1 MHLWPGHPYPLGATW
16 DGAGVNFALFSAHAT
31 GVDLCLFD
39 TPESPYERLRL
50 PLTEC
55 TDEVWHGYVP
65 QLHPGQCYGY
75 RVYGPY
81 TPQDGHRFNPAKLL
95 LDPYARAIAGRTRGH
110 EALFGYPVGAGPD
123 ADLRRDR
130 RNSAPFLP
138 KCVVIDPAFPWE
150 QDRPPRTPWHH
161 TLIYEVHVKG
171 LTARHPEVPPEWRG
185 TYTGLTH
192 PALLDYF
199 QRLGVT
205 AVELLPVHQ
214 FFDEHHLVQAGLSNY
229 WGYSSLGFFAPEARY
244 ASTGV
249 VGQQV
254 VEFKTMVHTLHRAG
268 LEVLLDVVYNHT
280 GEGNHLGPT
289 VCLRGI
295 DNAVYYRLHG
305 EQRRWYLDYTGCGN
319 TLNTDHPRVLQLIM
333 DSLRYWVTEMHV
345 DGFRFDLASALARGA
360 QGFQRQSAFLQ
371 ILLQDPVLSQVKL
384 IAEPWDITPEGYQV
398 GNFPGPW
405 VEWNDKYRDTVR
417 RFWQGETGQLS
428 DLGYRLTGSSDL
440 YAERRPHASIN
451 FVTAH
456 DGLTLYDLVRA
467 STLPAAAHAVDR
479 PACPQEVV
487 GEDGPGETRSPG
499 GEAAERTDAA
509 ALAAFYAKQQR
520 NHLATLLL
528 SQGVPMLCAGD
539 EIGRTQQ
546 GHANAYDQDNE
557 RSWLE
562 WELTPENQTLLD
574 FTRAVVA
581 IVQHHPVLR
590 RRHFWHGQRLP
601 GSISKDSAWFRP
613 DGLEML
619 AEDWE
624 ASESRCVGLLLA
636 GEAVEQQQVRHAH
649 RLDDTVLLVLNAQ
662 PQAVSFVLP
671 ALQTPG
677 CWEVLLCT
685 DGPLLPP
692 PAAISKSL
700 EFSMPAQSLALLR
713 YARGPEPSF
722 AVQSSEVQPTLRMGD
737 ASA

>member
-1 MHLWPGHPYPLGATW
+1 MHLWPGQPYPLGATW
-16 DGAGVNFALFSAHAT
+16 DGAGVNFALFSAHAA

-39 TPESPYERLRL
+39 APESPHERLRL

-55 TDEVWHGYVP
+55 TDDVWHGYVP
-65 QLHPGQCYGY
+65 QLCPGQCYGY

-81 TPQDGHRFNPAKLL
+81 APQDGHRFNPAKLL
-95 LDPYARAIAGRTRGH
+95 LDPYAKAIAGRTRGH
-110 EALFGYPVGAGPD
+110 EALFGYPIGASPD

-130 RNSAPFLP
+130 RNSAPYLP
-138 KCVVIDPAFPWE
+138 KCVVIDPTFPWE

-171 LTARHPEVPPEWRG
+171 LTARHPEVPPAWRG

-192 PALLDYF
+192 PAMLDYF
-199 QRLGVT
+199 HRLGVT

-214 FFDEHHLVQAGLSNY
+214 FLDEHHLVQAGLSNY

-268 LEVLLDVVYNHT
+268 LEVILDVVYNHT
-280 GEGNHLGPT
+280 GEGNYLGPT

-345 DGFRFDLASALARGA
+345 DGFRFDLASALVRGA

-405 VEWNDKYRDTVR
+405 AEWNDKYRDTVR
-417 RFWQGETGQLS
+417 RFWKGEDGQLS

-456 DGLTLYDLVRA
+456 DGLTLYDLVRSSDMQTA
-467 STLPAAAHAVDR
+467 ANAIDLPDNLLEA
-479 PACPQEVV
+479 V
-487 GEDGPGETRSPG
+487 GEDSPG
-499 GEAAERTDAA
+499 GQRSPSGGAARHADDA

-520 NHLATLLL
+520 NMLATLLL

-546 GHANAYDQDNE
+546 GHSNAYDQDNE
-557 RSWLE
+557 RSWLD
-562 WELTPENQTLLD
+562 WELPPENQALLD

-581 IVQHHPVLR
+581 LVQRHPVLR

-601 GSISKDSAWFRP
+601 GSVSKDLAWFRP

-636 GEAVEQQQVRHAH
+636 GEAVEQRHTH
-649 RLDDTVLLVLNAQ
+649 NERLQDDTLLLVLNAQ
-662 PQAVSFVLP
+662 PQAISFVLP
-671 ALQTPG
+671 ALQNPG

-685 DGPLLPP
+685 DNSLLQDPYPLC
-692 PAAISKSL
+692 KSQECSL
-700 EFSMPAQSLALLR
+700 PAQSLSLLR
-713 YARGPEPSF
+713 YASGPRPTSRRT
-722 AVQSSEVQPTLRMGD
+722 SSVV
-737 ASA
+737 

>member
-65 QLHPGQCYGY
+65 QLRPEQCYGY

-110 EALFGYPVGAGPD
+110 ESLFGYPVGAGPD

-150 QDRPPRTPWHH
+150 QDRLPRTPWHH

-268 LEVLLDVVYNHT
+268 LEVILDVVYNHT

-360 QGFQRQSAFLQ
+360 QGFQRQSAFLP

-440 YAERRPHASIN
+440 FAERRPHASIN

-487 GEDGPGETRSPG
+487 GEDGPEKREP
-499 GEAAERTDAA
+499 
-509 ALAAFYAKQQR
+509 
-520 NHLATLLL
+520 
-528 SQGVPMLCAGD
+528 
-539 EIGRTQQ
+539 
-546 GHANAYDQDNE
+546 
-557 RSWLE
+557 
-562 WELTPENQTLLD
+562 
-574 FTRAVVA
+574 
-581 IVQHHPVLR
+581 R
-590 RRHFWHGQRLP
+590 RR
-601 GSISKDSAWFRP
+601 GSRT
-613 DGLEML
+613 
-619 AEDWE
+619 
-624 ASESRCVGLLLA
+624 
-636 GEAVEQQQVRHAH
+636 H
-649 RLDDTVLLVLNAQ
+649 
-662 PQAVSFVLP
+662 
-671 ALQTPG
+671 
-677 CWEVLLCT
+677 
-685 DGPLLPP
+685 
-692 PAAISKSL
+692 
-700 EFSMPAQSLALLR
+700 
-713 YARGPEPSF
+713 
-722 AVQSSEVQPTLRMGD
+722 
-737 ASA
+737 

>member
-1 MHLWPGHPYPLGATW
+1 MHIGPGHPYPLGATW
-16 DGAGVNFALFSAHAT
+16 EGAGVNFALFSSHAS
-31 GVDLCLFD
+31 GIDLCLFD
-39 TPESPYERLRL
+39 TPESPHERLRL

-65 QLHPGQCYGY
+65 ELRPGQCYGY

-95 LDPYARAIAGRTRGH
+95 LDPYAKAIAGRIRGH
-110 EALFGYPVGAGPD
+110 ETLFGYPVGADPD

-130 RNSAPFLP
+130 RNSAPYLS
-138 KCVVIDPAFPWE
+138 KCVVIDPTFAWE
-150 QDRPPRTPWHH
+150 QDRPLRTPWHT
-161 TLIYEVHVKG
+161 TLLYEVHVKG
-171 LTARHPEVPPEWRG
+171 MTARHPQVPPEWRG

-192 PALLDYF
+192 PAVLDYF
-199 QRLGVT
+199 HRLGVT

-214 FFDEHHLVQAGLSNY
+214 FLDEHHLVQAGVTNY

-254 VEFKTMVHTLHRAG
+254 TEFKTMVKTLHCAG
-268 LEVLLDVVYNHT
+268 LEVILDVVYNHT

-295 DNAVYYRLHG
+295 DNAAYYRLSS
-305 EQRRWYLDYTGCGN
+305 EQRRWYVDYTGCGN
-319 TLNTDHPRVLQLIM
+319 TLNTGHPRVLQLLM

-345 DGFRFDLASALARGA
+345 DGFRFDLASALAHEP
-360 QGFQRQSAFLQ
+360 QGFQRQSAFFQVLG
-371 ILLQDPVLSQVKL
+371 QDPVLSQVKL
-384 IAEPWDITPEGYQV
+384 IAEPWDTTPEGYQV

-405 VEWNDKYRDTVR
+405 AEWNDKYRDTVR
-417 RFWQGETGQLS
+417 RFWQGEAGQMG

-456 DGLTLYDLVRA
+456 DGLTLYDLVHTSSLPTAAKAVDLSDRSQEAVGEA
-467 STLPAAAHAVDR
+467 STAD
-479 PACPQEVV
+479 QEH
-487 GEDGPGETRSPG
+487 PG
-499 GEAAERTDAA
+499 GEMPGCVDDATR
-509 ALAAFYAKQQR
+509 ALLGAKQQR
-520 NHLATLLL
+520 NVLATLLL

-546 GHANAYDQDNE
+546 GHPNAYDQDNA

-562 WELTPENQTLLD
+562 WELTPANQALLD

-581 IVQHHPVLR
+581 LIQQHPVLR
-590 RRHFWHGQRLP
+590 RRHFWHGHRVP
-601 GSISKDSAWFRP
+601 GSSSKDLAWFRP

-619 AEDWE
+619 AEDWQ
-624 ASESRCVGLLLA
+624 APESRCVGLLLA
-636 GEAVEQQQVRHAH
+636 GEAVEPMHVRGA
-649 RLDDTVLLVLNAQ
+649 RLYGDTMLLILNAQ
-662 PQAVSFVLP
+662 LQAVSFVLP
-671 ALQTPG
+671 ELQESG

-685 DGPLLPP
+685 DDPLLHAPE
-692 PAAISKSL
+692 AIDKRQERSI
-700 EFSMPAQSLALLR
+700 PAQSLALLR
-713 YARGPEPSF
+713 YARGPRATPDAPS
-722 AVQSSEVQPTLRMGD
+722 
-737 ASA
+737 

>member
-1 MHLWPGHPYPLGATW
+1 MHIGPGHPYPLGATW
-16 DGAGVNFALFSAHAT
+16 DGAGVNFALFSAHAS

-65 QLHPGQCYGY
+65 QLRPGQCYGY

-95 LDPYARAIAGRTRGH
+95 LDPYAKAITGRTTGH
-110 EALFGYPVGAGPD
+110 EALFGYPVGGDPD

-130 RNSAPFLP
+130 RNSAPYLP
-138 KCVVIDPAFPWE
+138 KCVVIDPAFAWE
-150 QDRPPRTPWHH
+150 QDRPPRTPWPN
-161 TLIYEVHVKG
+161 TLIYELHVKG
-171 LTARHPEVPPEWRG
+171 MTARHPEVPPECRG

-192 PALLDYF
+192 PALLDYWH
-199 QRLGVT
+199 RLGVT
-205 AVELLPVHQ
+205 ALELLPVHQ
-214 FFDEHHLVQAGLSNY
+214 FLDEHHLVQAGLSNY

-249 VGQQV
+249 IGQQV

-268 LEVLLDVVYNHT
+268 LEVILDVVYNHT

-289 VCLRGI
+289 LCFRGI
-295 DNAVYYRLHG
+295 DNAAYYRLH
-305 EQRRWYLDYTGCGN
+305 EDNRRWYADYTGCGN
-319 TLNTDHPRVLQLIM
+319 TLNTGHPRVLQLIM

-345 DGFRFDLASALARGA
+345 DGFRFDLASALARDA

-371 ILLQDPVLSQVKL
+371 VVLQDPVLAQVKL

-405 VEWNDKYRDTVR
+405 AEWNDKYRDTVR
-417 RFWQGETGQLS
+417 RFWQGEGGQLG
-428 DLGYRLTGSSDL
+428 DVGYRLTGSSDL

-456 DGLTLYDLVRA
+456 DGLTLADWVRA
-467 STLPAAAHAVDR
+467 HTLPTVANTAELLDSPTEAMEEESTADQGH
-479 PACPQEVV
+479 
-487 GEDGPGETRSPG
+487 PG
-499 GEAAERTDAA
+499 GGGAGRADDT

-520 NHLATLLL
+520 NVLATLLL

-539 EIGRTQQ
+539 ESGRTQQ

-562 WELTPENQTLLD
+562 WELTPEKQALLD

-581 IVQHHPVLR
+581 VVQHHPVLR

-601 GSISKDSAWFRP
+601 GSVCKDLAWFRP

-619 AEDWE
+619 AEDWQ
-624 ASESRCVGLLLA
+624 APESRCVGLLLA
-636 GEAVEQQQVRHAH
+636 GEAVEPRPAPSACWHGE
-649 RLDDTVLLVLNAQ
+649 TVLLLLNAQ

-671 ALQTPG
+671 ALQEPG
-677 CWEVLLCT
+677 SWEVLVCT
-685 DGPLLPP
+685 DDPRMPVPSPP
-692 PAAISKSL
+692 SESQEHA
-700 EFSMPAQSLALLR
+700 MPAQSLALLR
-713 YARGPEPSF
+713 YTRGPHP
-722 AVQSSEVQPTLRMGD
+722 PDGGRG
-737 ASA
+737 

>member
-130 RNSAPFLP
+130 RNSAPFLS

-150 QDRPPRTPWHH
+150 QDRPLRTPWHH

-268 LEVLLDVVYNHT
+268 LEVILDVVYNHT

-487 GEDGPGETRSPG
+487 GEDGPGETGSPG

-581 IVQHHPVLR
+581 IVQHHPILR

-601 GSISKDSAWFRP
+601 GSISKDLAWFRP

-624 ASESRCVGLLLA
+624 APESRCVGLLLA

>member
-95 LDPYARAIAGRTRGH
+95 LDPYAKAIAGRTRGH

-130 RNSAPFLP
+130 RNSAPFLS

-150 QDRPPRTPWHH
+150 QDRPLRTPWHH

-268 LEVLLDVVYNHT
+268 LEVILDVVYNHT

-440 YAERRPHASIN
+440 FAERRPHASIN

-487 GEDGPGETRSPG
+487 GEDGPGETGSPG

-601 GSISKDSAWFRP
+601 GSISKDLAWFRP

-624 ASESRCVGLLLA
+624 APESRCVGLLLA
-636 GEAVEQQQVRHAH
+636 GEAVEQQQARHAH

>member
-1 MHLWPGHPYPLGATW
+1 
-16 DGAGVNFALFSAHAT
+16 
-31 GVDLCLFD
+31 
-39 TPESPYERLRL
+39 
-50 PLTEC
+50 
-55 TDEVWHGYVP
+55 
-65 QLHPGQCYGY
+65 
-75 RVYGPY
+75 VYGPY
-81 TPQDGHRFNPAKLL
+81 APLDGHRFNPAKLL

-110 EALFGYPVGAGPD
+110 EALFGYPVGTGPD

-130 RNSAPFLP
+130 RNSAPYLP

-199 QRLGVT
+199 HRLGVT

-214 FFDEHHLVQAGLSNY
+214 FLDEHHLVQAGSANY
-229 WGYSSLGFFAPEARY
+229 WGYSSLGFFAPEVRY

-254 VEFKTMVHTLHRAG
+254 GEFKTMVQTLHRAG
-268 LEVLLDVVYNHT
+268 LEVILDVVYNHT

-305 EQRRWYLDYTGCGN
+305 EHRRWYIDYTGCGN

-345 DGFRFDLASALARGA
+345 DGFRFDLASALARGV

-371 ILLQDPVLSQVKL
+371 VLLQDPVLSQVKL

-398 GNFPGPW
+398 GKFPGPW
-405 VEWNDKYRDTVR
+405 AEWNDKYRDTVR
-417 RFWQGETGQLS
+417 RFWQGEEGQLS

-467 STLPAAAHAVDR
+467 SPLPTAANAVDLPDR
-479 PACPQEVV
+479 PQEAV
-487 GEDGPGETRSPG
+487 GADGPGDPWCPSG
-499 GEAAERTDAA
+499 GAAGCADDAVRA
-509 ALAAFYAKQQR
+509 ALYAKQQR
-520 NHLATLLL
+520 NILATLLL
-528 SQGVPMLCAGD
+528 SQGVPMVCAGD

-546 GHANAYDQDNE
+546 GHPNAYDQDNE
-557 RSWLE
+557 RSWLD
-562 WELTPENQTLLD
+562 WELTPENQALLA

-581 IVQHHPVLR
+581 LVRDHPVLR
-590 RRHFWHGQRLP
+590 HRHFWHGQRLP
-601 GSISKDSAWFRP
+601 GSVSKDLAWFRP

-624 ASESRCVGLLLA
+624 APESRCVGLLLA
-636 GEAVEQQQVRHAH
+636 GEAVEQLPARHEH
-649 RLDDTVLLVLNAQ
+649 RYGDTVLLILNAQ

-671 ALQTPG
+671 ALQKPG
-677 CWEVLLCT
+677 FWEVLLCT
-685 DGPLLPP
+685 DGPFLPT
-692 PAAISKSL
+692 PAAIYKSQ
-700 EFSMPAQSLALLR
+700 EFSTPSQALALLR
-713 YARGPEPSF
+713 YASGPEP
-722 AVQSSEVQPTLRMGD
+722 PYCD
-737 ASA
+737 AEAARFWS